1 MWYTWQAQ
9 AQRQRERA
17 ACRSSLLLCEIPPVI
32 SCTWIHLTEALWMAL
47 SRRSASPLSICAP
60 FLGRERAKRRSYS
73 SNGCAVDSRAIP
85 LHQGTSWDDD
95 LLSAIIPVQSTRYWD
110 MVPMCVVCQEGKT
123 SAVYKTGAASLPPP
137 PYQFLLRLAST
148 VCAGHP
154 LAPKSTGR

>member
-1 MWYTWQAQ
+1 MASSGTKTARARGLSIVPVALRDSSGDLLHLDPFDRSPLDGSVQALGFSLVHL
-9 AQRQRERA
+9 RPLSRERKSEETIIYRPTA
-17 ACRSSLLLCEIPPVI
+17 VLLTVE
-32 SCTWIHLTEALWMAL
+32 
-47 SRRSASPLSICAP
+47 
-60 FLGRERAKRRSYS
+60 
-73 SNGCAVDSRAIP
+73 AIP

-110 MVPMCVVCQEGKT
+110 MAPMCVVCQEGKT